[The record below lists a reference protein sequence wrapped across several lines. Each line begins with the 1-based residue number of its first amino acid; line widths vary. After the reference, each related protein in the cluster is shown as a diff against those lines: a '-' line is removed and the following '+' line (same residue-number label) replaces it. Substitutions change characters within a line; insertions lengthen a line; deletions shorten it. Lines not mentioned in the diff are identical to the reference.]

1 MADAESPEAWRRPSI
16 SDVAV
21 TAGVSRAAV
30 SKVIR
35 NAYGVSPEMR
45 TRVSQAIDELHYR
58 PRVAAR
64 AMRGASLTIGF
75 EIPHLGNDVFTQF
88 MTGAANRL
96 AGSDYQLII
105 APRLAH
111 VSGTS
116 VLESL
121 ADRQVDGIIA
131 VAPEVED
138 SWIERLAAQ
147 VPMVLLARHDQPRH
161 YDVVTVDDAAGA
173 DLVMDHL
180 LALGHRRIAH
190 LTIPSDVPR
199 KPHAPRLATYRRRM
213 AEVGAVPEVVFTDSE
228 QGAYEA
234 ARGLLQA
241 DRPPTAIFA
250 GHDVLALEVLRAVAD
265 LGRDEH
271 DVSVVGFDD
280 VDLARHPRIS
290 LTTVHAPSVEMGAL
304 AVDLLLE
311 RIRDGR
317 RTPKE
322 HQFTPEL
329 RVRRSSHPVG
339 PGAGLLDEQ
348 PAADPTRSPEAQAA
362 AGATVRS

>member
-1 MADAESPEAWRRPSI
+1 VAEDESPPLPRRPSI
-16 SDVAV
+16 SDVAAA
-21 TAGVSRAAV
+21 AGVSRAAV

-35 NAYGVSPEMR
+35 HAYGVSPDMR
-45 TRVSQAIDELHYR
+45 TRVSRAIDELGYR

-88 MTGAANRL
+88 MTGAGQRL

-131 VAPEVED
+131 VAPEVEGG
-138 SWIERLAAQ
+138 WLERLAAQ
-147 VPMVLLARHDQPRH
+147 VPMVLLARHDRPRN
-161 YDVVTVDDAAGA
+161 YDVVTVDDAVGA

-190 LTIPSDVPR
+190 LTIPSDIPR

-213 AEVGAVPEVVFTDSE
+213 NEVGAVPWVVFTDSE
-228 QGAYEA
+228 QGAYDA
-234 ARGLLQA
+234 ARDLLQA

-250 GHDVLALEVLRAVAD
+250 GHDVLALEVLRALAD
-265 LGRDEH
+265 LGLDEH

-311 RIRDGR
+311 RIRGGR
-317 RTPKE
+317 RSPKE

-339 PGAGLLDEQ
+339 PGRGVLDEQ
-348 PAADPTRSPEAQAA
+348 PAADPTGRPTGQAA
-362 AGATVRS
+362 AAAPVRS